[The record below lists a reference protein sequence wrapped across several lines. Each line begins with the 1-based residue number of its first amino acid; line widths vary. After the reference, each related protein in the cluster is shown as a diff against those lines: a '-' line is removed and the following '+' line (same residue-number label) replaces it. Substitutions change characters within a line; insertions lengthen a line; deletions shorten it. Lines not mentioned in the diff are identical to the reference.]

1 MTKIFNGFTT
11 CSWKKGIG
19 SLVLLLFTLLLVL
32 VTGFTITTADYRESF
47 MPPMPVYKN
56 SELPVEQRVE
66 DLLQK
71 MTLEE
76 KIGQINMPCVYV
88 DELGKSVEDKTENC
102 RKLAAGKFL
111 EYLGPIG
118 GFFTMANTIL
128 LEGTNQQAKYFNEL
142 QKLAV
147 EETRLGIPLLQT
159 EEGTH
164 GLMCSG
170 STIFPEGPA
179 IGSTWNMDLVN
190 DIYAAAARE
199 ARARGIHQLFTLVVE
214 PNRDPRLG
222 RNQEGYS
229 EDSYFC
235 SRMSEAIVRAVQG
248 DDVNSNDKTVAGL
261 CHYPGQSQPMNGME
275 RGAME
280 VTERKLRDVFLPPWV
295 AGIKKN
301 GALGVMATYPAYDGV
316 PVHASEFLLTE
327 VLRNELGFQGLVLSE
342 GSGLTTIV
350 YEHLVGNQKEAGA
363 LGIKAGV
370 DVGISFEEAYLRP
383 MIENVNEGIVPIE
396 LIDRAVRRI
405 LILKFKLGLFENPYV
420 DVAYAEKVAYTN
432 ENQEIALQA
441 AREGIV
447 LLKNEDSLL
456 PLQKN
461 IRKIAVIG
469 PNADH
474 MRNQLGDYTS
484 KSVLQ
489 DVITT
494 LEGIK
499 TIASGSDIKYV
510 MGCEV
515 IGEKINEIAKAVKI
529 AKNADVAIVV
539 LGENEWNALDKQG
552 TSGEGYDVASLDLTG
567 LQEELLKAVYETG
580 TPTILVLINGR
591 PLSISWAAEK
601 IPAIVEAWIPGE
613 KGGLAIAEVLFGDYN
628 PGGKLSVTVPR
639 HSGQLPSFY
648 NYMPS
653 KKEWIDNH
661 WGKAYA
667 DMPATPLWSFGHG
680 LSYTSYEYNNLRI
693 TPERL
698 RPGGEIRISVDV
710 RNTGKRKGSEII
722 QLYINDEIA
731 TLTRPVK
738 ELKGFNKISL
748 GPAETKTVE
757 FMLKP
762 EDLAFYNRIM
772 NFVSEP
778 GRFKVMIGASSEDIR
793 LNGEFELKN

>member
-1 MTKIFNGFTT
+1 MN
-11 CSWKKGIG
+11 KKLKNYNSGRKKSG
-19 SLVLLLFTLLLVL
+19 MQFLLLISSVL
-32 VTGFTITTADYRESF
+32 FMITGFSF
-47 MPPMPVYKN
+47 PVWEGPGILPGPLYMDAG
-56 SELPVEQRVE
+56 LPVEQRVE
-66 DLLQK
+66 DLLAK

-76 KIGQINMPCVYV
+76 KVGQINMPCVYV
-88 DELGKSVEDKTENC
+88 NELGESVEEKTENC
-102 RKLAAGKFL
+102 RKLAEGKFL
-111 EYLGPIG
+111 EELGPIG

-128 LEGTNQQAKYFNEL
+128 LRGTNQQAEYFNEL
-142 QKLAV
+142 QKIAV
-147 EETRLGIPLLQT
+147 EKTRLGIPLLQT

-170 STIFPEGPA
+170 ATIFPEGPA
-179 IGSTWNMDLVN
+179 IGSTWNMNLVK
-190 DIYAAAARE
+190 DIYTAAAME

-229 EDSYFC
+229 EDPYFC
-235 SRMSEAIVRAVQG
+235 SRMAETIVTSVQG
-248 DDVNSNDKTVAGL
+248 DDLTAIDKTVAGL

-280 VTERKLRDVFLPPWV
+280 ITERKLRDVFLPPWV
-295 AGIKKN
+295 AGIKKS
-301 GALGVMATYPAYDGV
+301 GALGVMATYPAFDGI
-316 PVHASEFLLTE
+316 PAHASEFLLTE

-350 YEHLVGNQKEAGA
+350 YEHLAAGQKEAGA
-363 LGIKAGV
+363 LAIKAGV
-370 DVGISFEEAYLRP
+370 DVGISFEEAYLKP
-383 MIENVNEGIVPIE
+383 LIDNVNEGKVPVE

-405 LILKFKLGLFENPYV
+405 LALKFRLGLFENPYV
-420 DVAYAEKVAYTN
+420 DVAHAEKVSYTK
-432 ENQEIALQA
+432 ESQEIALSA

-447 LLKNEDSLL
+447 LLKNENNLL

-474 MRNQLGDYTS
+474 SKNQLGDYTS
-484 KSVLQ
+484 KVVLQ

-494 LEGIK
+494 LDGIK
-499 TIASGSDIKYV
+499 TVAAGSDIRYIL
-510 MGCEV
+510 GCEV
-515 IGEKINEIAKAVKI
+515 IGEKVNEITKAVKI

-539 LGENEWNALDKQG
+539 LGENEWNAPDKGG

-591 PLSISWAAEK
+591 PLSIAWAAEH
-601 IPAIVEAWIPGE
+601 IPAIIEAWIPGE

-628 PGGKLSVTVPR
+628 PGGKLPVTIPR

-653 KKEWIDNH
+653 KQEWIDNH
-661 WGKAYA
+661 WGKAYV
-667 DMPATPLWSFGHG
+667 DMPATPLWEFGFG
-680 LSYTSYEYNNLRI
+680 LSYTSYEYSNLKI
-693 TPERL
+693 APGRL
-698 RPGGEIRISVDV
+698 SPGGEIRISVDV
-710 RNTGKRKGSEII
+710 RNTGKRKGNEIV
-722 QLYINDEIA
+722 QLYINDQVA

-738 ELKGFNKISL
+738 ELRGFDKISL
-748 GPAETKTVE
+748 EPSETKTVE
-757 FMLKP
+757 FILKP

-772 NFVSEP
+772 NFVAEP
-778 GRFKVMIGASSEDIR
+778 GHFKVMVGASSEDIR
-793 LNGEFELKN
+793 LTGEFELKN

>member
-1 MTKIFNGFTT
+1 MTKILKNYNSERKNSGMQ
-11 CSWKKGIG
+11 
-19 SLVLLLFTLLLVL
+19 LLILISSILFII
-32 VTGFTITTADYRESF
+32 TGFSFRDAEREEPGFPSGPLYRDAG
-47 MPPMPVYKN
+47 
-56 SELPVEQRVE
+56 LPVEQRVE
-66 DLLQK
+66 DLLAK

-88 DELGKSVEDKTENC
+88 DELGKSVEEKTENC
-102 RKLAAGKFL
+102 RKLAEGKFL
-111 EYLGPIG
+111 EELGPIG
-118 GFFTMANTIL
+118 GFFTLANTIL
-128 LEGTNQQAKYFNEL
+128 LKGSNQQAEYFNEL
-142 QKLAV
+142 QKIAV
-147 EETRLGIPLLQT
+147 EKTRLGIPLLQT

-170 STIFPEGPA
+170 ATVFPEGPA
-179 IGSTWNMDLVN
+179 IGSTWNMNLVK
-190 DIYAAAARE
+190 DIYTAAARE

-229 EDSYFC
+229 EDPYFC
-235 SRMSEAIVRAVQG
+235 SRMAETIVTSVQG
-248 DDVNSNDKTVAGL
+248 DDLTAIDKTVAGL
-261 CHYPGQSQPMNGME
+261 CHYPGQGQPMSGME

-295 AGIKKN
+295 AGIKKS
-301 GALGVMATYPAYDGV
+301 GALGVMATYPAFDGI
-316 PVHASEFLLTE
+316 PAHASEFLLTE
-327 VLRNELGFQGLVLSE
+327 VLRNELGFQGLVLCE

-350 YEHLVGNQKEAGA
+350 YEHLAANQKEAGA
-363 LGIKAGV
+363 LAIKAGV
-370 DVGISFEEAYLRP
+370 DVGISFEQAYLTP
-383 MIENVNEGIVPIE
+383 LIENVNEGKVPIE

-405 LILKFKLGLFENPYV
+405 LYLKFRLGLFENPYV
-420 DVAYAEKVAYTN
+420 DVAHAEKVSYTN
-432 ENQEIALQA
+432 ESQEIALSA

-447 LLKNEDSLL
+447 LLKNEDNLL

-474 MRNQLGDYTS
+474 SKNQLGDYTS
-484 KSVLQ
+484 KVVLQ

-494 LEGIK
+494 LDGIK
-499 TIASGSDIKYV
+499 TVAAGSDIKYIL
-510 MGCEV
+510 GCEV
-515 IGEKINEIAKAVKI
+515 IGEKVNEIAKAVKI

-539 LGENEWNALDKQG
+539 LGENEWQAENKGG

-591 PLSISWAAEK
+591 PLSIRWAAEN

-628 PGGKLSVTVPR
+628 PGGKLPVTVPR

-653 KKEWIDNH
+653 KQEWIDNH
-661 WGKAYA
+661 WGKAYV
-667 DMPATPLWSFGHG
+667 DMPATPLWEFGYG
-680 LSYTSYEYNNLRI
+680 LSYTSYEYSNLKI
-693 TPERL
+693 APGRL
-698 RPGGEIRISVDV
+698 SPGGEIRISVDV
-710 RNTGKRKGSEII
+710 RNTGKRKGNEIV
-722 QLYINDEIA
+722 QLYINDQVA

-738 ELKGFNKISL
+738 ELKGFDKISL
-748 GPAETKTVE
+748 EPSETKTVE
-757 FMLKP
+757 FILKP
-762 EDLAFYNRIM
+762 ENLAFYNRIM
-772 NFVSEP
+772 NFVAEP

-793 LNGEFELKN
+793 LTGEFELKN